1 MMNLNCKMVFKW
13 LFLSVF
19 IPFFFVKQGYTQV
32 FTPNQSVY
40 YQSGLDLLNRGL
52 YHAAIEQFQLAQ
64 CSEENHVTVPSN
76 SQSEYSPLI
85 QAEAEYYEAYCYYQ
99 LNQPRIQKIDFGEIK
114 NDTLKFISEN
124 SVYPAESLFLRFI
137 QSHPEHTKSNLV
149 YFYLGKINYDQQQYE
164 QAISWLRKVEHL
176 ALTDVE
182 NNELRFKLAYS
193 YFNQQRYDE
202 SIRLFEQLK
211 EESVSPYR
219 EPSIYYFVYISYLRH
234 DFLTAI
240 EYFKK
245 LSKSKYY
252 AKIYPYYQTA
262 LYYLNEKFDEVISY
276 AVPIIEG
283 RSNNLNPA
291 IVKIVAASYFAK
303 SQYKEAIDYYQ
314 QYIAMASQ
322 VMTIQD
328 SYQLGYAYYK
338 VAMYDNAIIEL
349 KKLENE
355 QGEYGQWG
363 LMALADSYVKVGN
376 KSLAKSAF
384 LKANRNH
391 SQTVRTNMKEEA
403 LFNYIKISY
412 ELAMYPTIIS
422 VADEFMKSYPNS
434 KKNIQ
439 VNIILAGAFL
449 GMKNY
454 QQAIDLIENLEIRD
468 EESSEIY
475 QIATYYRGIEHFKDR
490 AFENA
495 IATFVS
501 SGHYPLDE
509 KIYTLSLYWM
519 AEAMYEVRKYDESIE
534 IFTKFV
540 NSPIAKQTKVYGY
553 AFYGLGYSA
562 FHSKKYIKAI
572 QHFERFI
579 NNVNSVGDSSLI
591 ADATLRLA
599 DSYFC
604 VKDYTKAQQYY
615 SQLFSSKTQGEDY
628 ALYQKGMILGLQ
640 NRINDKI
647 TIHKE
652 LIHKFPL
659 SVYADDANFE
669 IAYSYFLKGDNEK
682 ARTELLNM
690 AIKFPQSQY
699 VPKALITV
707 GLAYYNDNKDNEA
720 LSILKK
726 LVKDYSAA
734 DEAQQALKAI
744 ENIYVGQ
751 GNSDEFFNYIQD
763 VSIVKYTTE
772 EKDNIVFEASN
783 NRYLK
788 GDYQGAIN
796 ALSAYLTKFENPIH
810 LKEAQFIRAESYVQL
825 GQELNALS
833 DYEIIA
839 KDWTNKFTRKSLL
852 NLIRIYLKNKQYNE
866 ALPHLKKIELISED
880 NKQDYEYAIINLCQV
895 YSFLQRSQETL
906 QYAQIVKEYPS
917 FSSEQKLFADY
928 AMAKAY
934 LLNGDTVSA
943 IKQFTIIVPQNQS
956 SIAAESQY
964 NLALIAFNKGN
975 YKSSQKLLFELK
987 DRFSE
992 QNYWVAKGFI
1002 LLADNYIAVK
1012 DEFQAQ
1018 ETLKSIVNNYS
1029 IVEDGIIELAKE
1041 KLIQLNTLTPV
1052 PIVDDTKK

>member
-1 MMNLNCKMVFKW
+1 MMNLNCKMFFKW
-13 LFLSVF
+13 LFLSVV

-32 FTPNQSVY
+32 FTPNQSVF

-76 SQSEYSPLI
+76 SQSEYSALI
-85 QAEAEYYEAYCYYQ
+85 QAEAAYYEAYCYYQ
-99 LNQPRIQKIDFGEIK
+99 LNQVHVANSTQKIKTSTDKLYPSEALFLKFTQKYPTHAK
-114 NDTLKFISEN
+114 NDFSC
-124 SVYPAESLFLRFI
+124 
-137 QSHPEHTKSNLV
+137 
-149 YFYLGKINYDQQQYE
+149 FYLGKINYDLEKYE
-164 QAISWLRKVEHL
+164 EAITWFKKVESL
-176 ALTDVE
+176 SLVDIDA
-182 NNELRFKLAYS
+182 NELKFKMAYS
-193 YFNQQRYDE
+193 YFKMKRYDE
-202 SIRLFEQLK
+202 SIRLFERLK
-211 EESVSPYR
+211 DEKMSVYS
-219 EPSIYYFVYISYLRH
+219 EPSIYYFAYINYLRH
-234 DFLTAI
+234 DFTTAI
-240 EYFKK
+240 KYFEK
-245 LSKSKYY
+245 LKESKTYSE
-252 AKIYPYYQTA
+252 IYPYYLTA
-262 LYYLNEKFDEVISY
+262 FYYLNERYEDVIAY
-276 AVPIIEG
+276 AVPLIQTKPS
-283 RSNNLNPA
+283 RLNSS
-291 IVKIVAASYFAK
+291 IVKILAASYFAK
-303 SQYKEAIDYYQ
+303 SEYRETINYYQ
-314 QYIAMASQ
+314 QFMLASPQ
-322 VMTIQD
+322 EMTVQD

-349 KKLENE
+349 RKLENE
-355 QGEYGQWG
+355 KGEYGQWG
-363 LMALADSYVKVGN
+363 LMALADSYVKAGN
-376 KSLAKSAF
+376 KSAAKLAF

-391 SQTVRTNMKEEA
+391 TQTTNTNLKEEA

-412 ELAMYPTIIS
+412 ELGVYGTIIT
-422 VADEFMKSYPNS
+422 VAEEFLKAYPLS

-439 VNIILAGAFL
+439 VKTILAGAFL
-449 GMKNY
+449 GLKNY
-454 QQAIDLIENLEIRD
+454 QQAIDQIENLEIRD
-468 EESSEIY
+468 EDANEIY
-475 QIATYYRGIEHFKDR
+475 QAATYHRGLEYFKDR
-490 AFENA
+490 ACENA
-495 IATFVS
+495 ISAFVRS
-501 SGHYPLDE
+501 AYYPLDE
-509 KIYTLSLYWM
+509 KIYALSVYWM
-519 AEAMYEVRKYDESIE
+519 AEAMYEVRKYEE
-534 IFTKFV
+534 AVETFVKFT
-540 NSPIAKQTKVYGY
+540 NSPAARQTKVYGY
-553 AFYGLGYSA
+553 AFYALGYAA
-562 FHSKKYIKAI
+562 FDLKKYTKAI
-572 QHFERFI
+572 QNFERFI
-579 NNVNSVGDSSLI
+579 HNANAIADSNLI

-599 DSYFC
+599 DSYFSI
-604 VKDYTKAQQYY
+604 KEYTKAQQYY
-615 SQLFSSKTQGEDY
+615 SKLSKRKLKGEDY

-640 NRINDKI
+640 NRVNEKI
-647 TIHKE
+647 AIHKE
-652 LIHKFPL
+652 LINKFPL

-796 ALSAYLTKFENPIH
+796 AFSAYLTKFENPIH